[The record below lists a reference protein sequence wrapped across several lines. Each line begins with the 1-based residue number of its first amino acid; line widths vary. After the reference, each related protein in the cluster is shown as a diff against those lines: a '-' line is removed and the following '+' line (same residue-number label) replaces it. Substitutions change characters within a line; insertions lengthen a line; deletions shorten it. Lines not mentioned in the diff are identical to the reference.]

1 MLQAPPAEPRT
12 ESNRPLRAS
21 VVTRKDQRRVRR
33 YLTSGGAQS
42 PPRSPT
48 SNHPTHTRPALD
60 LTPCGERHDR
70 RRPASACYPRGSSRT
85 FRPLPE
91 GLISELVGCS
101 YARAYVALIG
111 KTVNARELSA
121 EGPVSLSGAQVHH
134 RGSLIRLM
142 KASPSRSASY
152 ASRPS
157 YSVPVS
163 HGLFSHYARVFLQ
176 AGQISTVTMMI
187 QGHQEVTR
195 AGMVVTGCHLAK

>member
-1 MLQAPPAEPRT
+1 MVQAPPAEPRT

-33 YLTSGGAQS
+33 DRTSGGAQL

-48 SNHPTHTRPALD
+48 SNDPTHTRPALD

-70 RRPASACYPRGSSRT
+70 RRLASACYPRGSSRT

-111 KTVNARELSA
+111 KTVNARAAVL
-121 EGPVSLSGAQVHH
+121 LGAGFPI
-134 RGSLIRLM
+134 RRSSSPSRFPIRLM
-142 KASPSRSASY
+142 KASPSRFASY
-152 ASRPS
+152 VLALPIQFPYRTV
-157 YSVPVS
+157 YF
-163 HGLFSHYARVFLQ
+163 HTTNFTLQ